1 MRAALELKN
10 FVRAARA
17 MLARERDLAEFEIYC
32 ASAEH
37 RVARLAY
44 TSDIPSRG
52 IEELKSHVADGFT
65 LRVVMRRDA
74 REIGVATEAGDLSL
88 EALRAALARAR
99 SAALVD
105 PHFPGLPGTARLPRL
120 SKIAHRTPSKLL
132 PGSADAAVGGLMR
145 AGDAPLVEAAWRI
158 VGSALEAFTKRPTA
172 AHDRR
177 PGLVLGGDVS
187 LMRDRMALA
196 SSNFDDLR
204 TEAGA
209 HFTCTVT
216 ALVESLG
223 AKGTASAL
231 GATLGGMRATAA
243 RAGRDA
249 VLRALAL
256 GGGTRP
262 PGGRYRVVF
271 GPQPIAEILNYMV
284 IPSLSTGAFHAA
296 STAYHGRFGAQV
308 MDERLSLLDDPARG
322 AIHRGLT
329 CEGLPA
335 RRTIMIR
342 DGRLV
347 GLLSNFYDSHRLAT
361 DEHRAEKLG
370 PLGAEQTNFPPHS
383 GYRLGE
389 SAVRRFDANPGS
401 AATNLTM
408 SARGGKSERDLIRAV
423 GEGIYV
429 GRVWYTYPIN
439 GQRAGDFTCTVS
451 GDSYLIHKGVLAAPL
466 APNALRINANIEQV
480 FAHPLGVG
488 NRARPALV
496 WGAPEAYYTIAL
508 AAGEIPFTA
517 IEASQSA
524 ME

>member
-1 MRAALELKN
+1 MRAAVELKN

-17 MLARERDLAEFEIYC
+17 MLGRERDLAEFEVYC

-44 TSDIPSRG
+44 TSDIPCHG
-52 IEELKSHVADGFT
+52 IEELKSHLADGFT
-65 LRVVMRRDA
+65 LRIVMRRDA
-74 REIGVATEAGDLSL
+74 REVGTATEAGDLSL
-88 EALRAALARAR
+88 EALRAALQRAR

-105 PHFPGLPGTARLPRL
+105 PHFPGLPKALG
-120 SKIAHRTPSKLL
+120 RTPGQTPRRLTHVA
-132 PGSADAAVGGLMR
+132 ADAASGGLSR
-145 AGDAPLVEAAWRI
+145 AGDDALVESAWRI
-158 VGSALEAFTKRPTA
+158 VGGALDAFTPPPAERIVETSP
-172 AHDRR
+172 

-187 LMRDRMALA
+187 MLGDRMALA
-196 SSNFDDLR
+196 SSNFDDVR
-204 TEAGA
+204 AEAGA

-216 ALVESLG
+216 ALIESLG

-231 GATLGGMRATAA
+231 GATLSGMRAAAA

-249 VLRALAL
+249 VARALAL
-256 GGGTRP
+256 GGGERP
-262 PGGRYRVVF
+262 PGGVYRVVF
-271 GPQPIAEILNYMV
+271 GPQPVAEILNYMV
-284 IPSLSTGAFHAA
+284 MTSLSTGAFHAA

-308 MDERLSLLDDPARG
+308 MDARLSLSDDPAPARG
-322 AIHRGLT
+322 AIRRRLT

-335 RRTIMIR
+335 RRTLMIR

-370 PLGAEQTNFPPHS
+370 PLGAEQRSFPPNS

-401 AATNLTM
+401 AATNVIM
-408 SARGGKSERDLIRAV
+408 RARGGKSERELIRAV

-451 GDSYLIHKGVLAAPL
+451 GDSYLIRNGVLAAPL

-480 FAHPLGVG
+480 FAHPIAVG
-488 NRARPALV
+488 SRVEPALV
-496 WGAPEAYYTIAL
+496 WGAPEAYYVTAL
-508 AAGEIPFTA
+508 AAGRIPFAA
-517 IEASQSA
+517 IEASQSS

>member
-1 MRAALELKN
+1 MRAATELKN
-10 FVRAARA
+10 FVREARA

-32 ASAEH
+32 ASSEH
-37 RVARLAY
+37 RVARIAY

-52 IEELKSHVADGFT
+52 VEELKLHVADGFT
-65 LRVVMRRDA
+65 LRIVMRRDP
-74 REIGVATEAGDLSL
+74 REVGTATEAADLSL
-88 EALRAALARAR
+88 EALRAALGHARN
-99 SAALVD
+99 AALVD
-105 PHFPGLPGTARLPRL
+105 PHFPGLPGMKR
-120 SKIAHRTPSKLL
+120 KLAL
-132 PGSADAAVGGLMR
+132 GAGDGVAGGLMR
-145 AGDAPLVEAAWRI
+145 AGDAALVEAAWRI
-158 VGSALEAFTKRPTA
+158 VGGALKAFAIPARASAQIIEDSL
-172 AHDRR
+172 

-187 LMRDRMALA
+187 MMRDRMALA
-196 SSNFDDLR
+196 SSNFDDVR
-204 TEAGA
+204 AEAGA

-231 GATLGGMRATAA
+231 GATLTGMRVAGA

-249 VLRALAL
+249 VVRALAL
-256 GGGTRP
+256 GSGERPSGGT
-262 PGGRYRVVF
+262 YRVVF
-271 GPQPIAEILNYMV
+271 GPQPVAEILNYMI

-308 MDERLSLLDDPARG
+308 MDERLSLLDDPAAARG
-322 AIHRGLT
+322 AIHRRLT

-335 RRTIMIR
+335 RRTTMIR

-361 DEHRAEKLG
+361 DEHRVEKLG
-370 PLGAEQTNFPPHS
+370 PLGAEETSFPPNS

-401 AATNLTM
+401 SATNVIMRT
-408 SARGGKSERDLIRAV
+408 RGGKSERELIRAV

-451 GDSYLIHKGVLAAPL
+451 GDSYLIRNGALAAPL
-466 APNALRINANIEQV
+466 APNALRINASIEQV
-480 FAHPLGVG
+480 FARPLGVSH
-488 NRARPALV
+488 RTEPALV
-496 WGAPEAYYTIAL
+496 WGAPEAYYTSAI
-508 AAGEIPFTA
+508 AAGQIPFAA

>member
-10 FVRAARA
+10 FVREARA
-17 MLARERDLAEFEIYC
+17 MLGRERDLAEFEVYC

-44 TSDIPSRG
+44 TSDIPCHG
-52 IEELKSHVADGFT
+52 VEELKSHLADGFT
-65 LRVVMRRDA
+65 LRIVMRRDA
-74 REIGVATEAGDLSL
+74 REIGTATEAGDLSL
-88 EALRAALARAR
+88 EALRAALERAR
-99 SAALVD
+99 SVALVD
-105 PHFPGLPGTARLPRL
+105 PHFPGLP
-120 SKIAHRTPSKLL
+120 KTPSKTPRRLAH
-132 PGSADAAVGGLMR
+132 SAADAASGGLIR
-145 AGDAPLVEAAWRI
+145 AGDGALVESAWRI
-158 VGSALEAFTKRPTA
+158 VGGALDAFTPPPAQRTVETSA
-172 AHDRR
+172 

-187 LMRDRMALA
+187 MMRDRMALA
-196 SSNFDDLR
+196 SSNFDDVR
-204 TEAGA
+204 AEAGA

-231 GATLGGMRATAA
+231 GATLSGMRAAA
-243 RAGRDA
+243 GRAGREA
-249 VLRALAL
+249 VARALAL
-256 GGGTRP
+256 GGGERP
-262 PGGRYRVVF
+262 PGGVYRVVF
-271 GPQPIAEILNYMV
+271 GPQPVAEILNYMV
-284 IPSLSTGAFHAA
+284 MTSLSTGAFHAA

-308 MDERLSLLDDPARG
+308 MDARLSLSDDPAPARG
-322 AIHRGLT
+322 AIRRRLT

-370 PLGAEQTNFPPHS
+370 PLGAEQRSFPPNS

-401 AATNLTM
+401 AATNVIM
-408 SARGGKSERDLIRAV
+408 RARGGKSERELIRAV
-423 GEGIYV
+423 GEGVYV

-451 GDSYLIHKGVLAAPL
+451 GDSYLIRNGVLAAPL

-480 FAHPLGVG
+480 FAHPIGVG
-488 NRARPALV
+488 NRAEPALV
-496 WGAPEAYYTIAL
+496 WGAPEAYYVTAL
-508 AAGEIPFTA
+508 AAADIPFTA
-517 IEASQSA
+517 IEASQSS

>member
-1 MRAALELKN
+1 MRAATELKK
-10 FVRAARA
+10 FVREARA
-17 MLARERDLAEFEIYC
+17 MLARERDLAQFEVYC
-32 ASAEH
+32 VSAEH
-37 RVARLAY
+37 RVARVAY
-44 TSDIPSRG
+44 TSDIPCRG
-52 IEELKSHVADGFT
+52 VEELKSHVADGFT
-65 LRVVMRRDA
+65 LRIVMRRDA
-74 REIGVATEAGDLSL
+74 REIGIATEAGDLSL
-88 EALRAALARAR
+88 DALRAALARAR

-105 PHFPGLPGTARLPRL
+105 PHFPGLPGAPR
-120 SKIAHRTPSKLL
+120 KLTSGAASSASSAISI
-132 PGSADAAVGGLMR
+132 GSADAAAGGLMR
-145 AGDAPLVEAAWRI
+145 AGDGALVEAAWRI
-158 VGSALEAFTKRPTA
+158 LGGALDAFTTPS
-172 AHDRR
+172 

-187 LMRDRMALA
+187 IMRDRMALA
-196 SSNFDDLR
+196 SSNFDDVR
-204 TEAGA
+204 AEAGA

-216 ALVESLG
+216 ALIESIG

-231 GATLGGMRATAA
+231 GATLSGMRMAAA

-249 VLRALAL
+249 VTRALAL
-256 GGGTRP
+256 GSGERP
-262 PGGRYRVVF
+262 PSGTYRVVF
-271 GPQPIAEILNYMV
+271 GAQPVAEILYYMIV
-284 IPSLSTGAFHAA
+284 PALSNGAFHAS
-296 STAYHGRFGAQV
+296 STDYHGRFGAQV
-308 MDERLSLLDDPARG
+308 MDARLILLDDPAAAHG
-322 AIHRGLT
+322 AIRRRLT

-335 RRTIMIR
+335 RRTIMVK

-370 PLGAEQTNFPPHS
+370 SLGARQISFPPNS

-401 AATNLTM
+401 AATNVIM
-408 SARGGKSERDLIRAV
+408 RARGGKSERELIRAV

-451 GDSYLIHKGVLAAPL
+451 GDSYLIRNGMLAAPL

-480 FAHPLGVG
+480 FAHPIGVG
-488 NRARPALV
+488 NRAEPALV
-496 WGAPEAYYTIAL
+496 WGAPEAYYVSAL
-508 AAGEIPFTA
+508 AAEQIPFAA

>member
-1 MRAALELKN
+1 MRAAAELKN
-10 FVRAARA
+10 FVREARA

-52 IEELKSHVADGFT
+52 VEELKSHVADGFT

-74 REIGVATEAGDLSL
+74 REIGTATEAGDLSL
-88 EALRAALARAR
+88 EALRAALVRAR
-99 SAALVD
+99 SAALID
-105 PHFPGLPGTARLPRL
+105 PHFPGLPGMPR
-120 SKIAHRTPSKLL
+120 KLA
-132 PGSADAAVGGLMR
+132 PHSAGPADAAAGDLMR
-145 AGDAPLVEAAWRI
+145 AGDAALVEAAWRI
-158 VGSALEAFTKRPTA
+158 VGGALEAFTTPA
-172 AHDRR
+172 AAARVIEAAA

-187 LMRDRMALA
+187 MMRDRMALA
-196 SSNFDDLR
+196 SSNFDDVR
-204 TEAGA
+204 AEAGA
-209 HFTCTVT
+209 HFTSTVT
-216 ALVESLG
+216 ALIESLG

-231 GATLGGMRATAA
+231 GATLGAMREASK

-249 VLRALAL
+249 VTRALAL
-256 GGGTRP
+256 GGGERP
-262 PGGRYRVVF
+262 PGGTYRVVF
-271 GPQPIAEILNYMV
+271 GPQPVAEILNYMV

-308 MDERLSLLDDPARG
+308 MDAHLTLLDDPAAARG
-322 AIHRGLT
+322 AIRRRLT

-335 RRTIMIR
+335 RPTTMIK

-370 PLGAEQTNFPPHS
+370 PLGAEQSSFPPNS
-383 GYRLGE
+383 GYRLGD

-401 AATNLTM
+401 SATTVVM
-408 SARGGKSERDLIRAV
+408 RARDGKSALELIRAV

-451 GDSYLIHKGVLAAPL
+451 GDSYLIRNGVLAAPL
-466 APNALRINANIEQV
+466 APNSLRINANLEQV

-488 NRARPALV
+488 SRAEPALV
-496 WGAPEAYYTIAL
+496 WGAPEAYYTSAL
-508 AAGEIPFTA
+508 AASAIQFAA
-517 IEASQSA
+517 IEASQSS